1 MLIHYIHLITLCDHC
16 KKLISISKVEMFT
29 IIGRRKIAI
38 PLSVFPTD
46 YLHMVRNKRRYVA
59 LEDSSVTLY
68 HKYII
73 HLRLIILV
81 HNCKNKPVS
90 PSVIKRNQGF
100 CVQQPGKNVSWQDAV
115 NKIEFKIRRVT
126 KKKLRAT
133 FLLP

>member
-1 MLIHYIHLITLCDHC
+1 
-16 KKLISISKVEMFT
+16 MFT

-46 YLHMVRNKRRYVA
+46 YLHMVRNKGWYVA
-59 LEDSSVTLY
+59 LEDSSITLY

-90 PSVIKRNQGF
+90 LSVIKGNQGLAV
-100 CVQQPGKNVSWQDAV
+100 CTHQPGKKVSCWDAV
-115 NKIEFKIRRVT
+115 NKNIFIISRVPIKNRGQHFYYHNRRQT
-126 KKKLRAT
+126 
-133 FLLP
+133 

>member
-1 MLIHYIHLITLCDHC
+1 
-16 KKLISISKVEMFT
+16 MFT

-46 YLHMVRNKRRYVA
+46 YLHMVRNKGWYVA

-90 PSVIKRNQGF
+90 LSVIKGNQGLAV
-100 CVQQPGKNVSWQDAV
+100 CIHQPGKKVRCWDAV
-115 NKIEFKIRRVT
+115 NKNIFIISRVT
-126 KKKLRAT
+126 IKKQRAT